1 LSVKL
6 STFCFRSA
14 IALAALA
21 IAFSPRVIAQSTP
34 LTVISKDAR
43 RTLPTTTIGDQEFI
57 ALDDVAAMFQLS
69 VREDGL
75 GITATYK
82 GRTIVLTPDQPLASV
97 SGRLVSL
104 PAAPRRTT
112 TRRWLVPDEFL
123 RAFAL
128 VYDAKIDLR
137 KPSHLVVVGDLRVP
151 RIQVQFEPG
160 AGQVPSTSSGQ
171 APGARLT
178 IDATPRTLS
187 AVTKDGD
194 HLAVKFDADALDLA
208 TGVAFPP
215 QGLVQSMRF
224 VDATTLAFDLGPRFA
239 SFKTTTTSAEAAARL
254 VIEIAAQPQAPE
266 TATSTQQPPPP
277 PPAVPLPELG
287 ALLPNAANFTS
298 IRTVAIDP
306 GHGGNDEGAKSGDGV
321 KEKDLTLAVARK
333 VKAALES
340 RMGLRVLMT
349 RDDDSAVSIDNR
361 TAAANNGKAD
371 LLISLHANASLRP
384 AVAGASI
391 STASF
396 DLQSE
401 LSARA
406 LASERVPAA
415 GGSSREIEF
424 VPWQVAQIPH
434 LRHSN
439 ALAQILEQQFR
450 GRIPLAARAVESAPL
465 RVLESANMPAVLI
478 EMGYLTNAPQA
489 KLLGGTEFQNALVQA
504 LFDAVVRFRDALDD
518 EHREGGTRGAR

>member
-1 LSVKL
+1 LSFRL
-6 STFCFRSA
+6 STLHFPPA
-14 IALAALA
+14 PLALA
-21 IAFSPRVIAQSTP
+21 IALVLAPSVAGQSSAP
-34 LTVISKDAR
+34 LTVLSREGR
-43 RTLPTTTIGDQEFI
+43 RSLATTTVGDQEFI

-123 RAFAL
+123 RALAL

-151 RIQVQFEPG
+151 RIQVQFDPG
-160 AGQVPSTSSGQ
+160 AGQV
-171 APGARLT
+171 ARLT
-178 IDATPRTLS
+178 IDATPRTLN

-208 TGVAFPP
+208 AGVAFPP

-224 VDATTLAFDLGPRFA
+224 VDATTLAFDVGPRFA

-266 TATSTQQPPPP
+266 TATSAQQPAPP

-306 GHGGNDEGAKSGDGV
+306 GHGGDDEGAKSGDGV

-349 RDDDSAVSIDNR
+349 RDDDRAVSIDNR

-415 GGSSREIEF
+415 GGGSREIEF

-439 ALAQILEQQFR
+439 ALAAILEQQFR